1 MNLELFILENYQA
14 EVSIADL
21 DQFARERV
29 FFNVENPPPISKGGS
44 QSATP
49 GSSITIPVTQT
60 SRGPIV
66 VFYTTST
73 DSRLGK
79 PFAGVMLEEAVQI
92 VYSMKNVDGL
102 VLQSSREPALAIG
115 KPNFGEVKTR

>member
-1 MNLELFILENYQA
+1 MANYQS
-14 EVSIADL
+14 EVSITDL
-21 DQFARERV
+21 DQFAGDRV
-29 FFNVENPPPISKGGS
+29 FFNVANPPPISKGGS
-44 QSATP
+44 QPATP

-60 SRGPIV
+60 SHGSVV

-92 VYSMKNVDGL
+92 VHSMKNVDGL
-102 VLQSSREPALAIG
+102 VLQSSRESALAIG
-115 KPNFGEVKTR
+115 KANFGEVKTR

>member
-1 MNLELFILENYQA
+1 MNLESFILANYQA

-21 DQFARERV
+21 DQFAGDRV
-29 FFNVENPPPISKGGS
+29 FFNVVNPPPISKWGR
-44 QSATP
+44 QPATP

-60 SRGPIV
+60 SQGSVV

-92 VYSMKNVDGL
+92 VHSMKNVDGL
-102 VLQSSREPALAIG
+102 VLQGSRESALAIG
-115 KPNFGEVKTR
+115 KMNFGEVKTR